1 MSDDTSGPSL
11 GATVGK
17 LLTGGIFGGDL
28 PGNMDRGLYTT
39 TRLAVEDGVGELLGP
54 IAVWIIV
61 GVTFLVGLEFVAVG
75 AIIMGVPNVG
85 LLIFGAGVT
94 AIIAAAVAAAYLVF
108 SAQRKEGKDG
118 ESDVGG
124 GGPRAE

>member
-1 MSDDTSGPSL
+1 MSSDDSSPSL

-61 GVTFLVGLEFVAVG
+61 GVTFVIGIEFVAVG

-85 LLIFGAGVT
+85 FLIFGAGVT
-94 AIIAAAVAAAYLVF
+94 AILGAALAAGYLVLY
-108 SAQRKEGKDG
+108 AQQDGSEVGEEGASRS
-118 ESDVGG
+118 E
-124 GGPRAE
+124 E

>member
-1 MSDDTSGPSL
+1 MSDDDSGPSL
-11 GATVGK
+11 GESVGR

-54 IAVWIIV
+54 IAVWIVV
-61 GVTFLVGLEFVAVG
+61 GMTFLVGIEFVAVG

-85 LLIFGAGVT
+85 VLLFGAGAT
-94 AIIAAAVAAAYLVF
+94 AILVSAVAAGYLVLY
-108 SAQRKEGKDG
+108 AQREG
-118 ESDVGG
+118 SGG
-124 GGPRAE
+124 DDRGPE

>member
-1 MSDDTSGPSL
+1 MSDDDSGPSL
-11 GATVGK
+11 GESVGR

-54 IAVWIIV
+54 ITVWIIV
-61 GVTFLVGLEFVAVG
+61 GVTFLVGIEFVVVG

-85 LLIFGAGVT
+85 FLVFGAGVT
-94 AIIAAAVAAAYLVF
+94 AILGAAAAAGSLVLY
-108 SAQRKEGKDG
+108 ARHEGSSG
-118 ESDVGG
+118 
-124 GGPRAE
+124 AEDMD

>member
-1 MSDDTSGPSL
+1 MSDDDSGPSL

-61 GVTFLVGLEFVAVG
+61 GVTFLVGIEFVAVG

-85 LLIFGAGVT
+85 VLIFGAGVT
-94 AIIAAAVAAAYLVF
+94 AILGAALTAAYLVF
-108 SAQRKEGKDG
+108 SAQQDGSNVDREGASG
-118 ESDVGG
+118 
-124 GGPRAE
+124 AEK

>member
-1 MSDDTSGPSL
+1 MGDDDSSPSL
-11 GATVGK
+11 GESVGR

-54 IAVWIIV
+54 ITVWIIV
-61 GVTFLVGLEFVAVG
+61 GVTFLVGIEFVAVG

-85 LLIFGAGVT
+85 VLLFGAGVT
-94 AIIAAAVAAAYLVF
+94 AILAAAVAAGYLALY
-108 SAQRKEGKDG
+108 AQRDS
-118 ESDVGG
+118 SDAGG
-124 GGPRAE
+124 DENDDNSGS